1 MRGMAALLV
10 ACAALMAVPAVQA
23 DGNSTTQAR
32 LAKQLGISAADV
44 AASPIA
50 GLYRITIGPQVAY
63 VSADGRYLVRGDLI
77 NLQSGDNLTTAQ
89 RDQARLAY
97 LKQLTPTDMIVFAPP
112 HPKHTITVFTDFDCA
127 YCRVLEHDR
136 PTLNAMGIAVHYL
149 PFPRDGAGSAS
160 WQKAEA
166 VWCAPDRQAAFSA
179 AMNGAAVKGAK
190 CDETAV
196 AAGYHFGELLGL
208 DGTPVMITDQGR
220 LIDGYL
226 PPADLAQVL
235 DMLAIPPQAQPH

>member
-1 MRGMAALLV
+1 MRGIAALLV
-10 ACAALMAVPAVQA
+10 VCAALMAVPAAQA
-23 DGNSTTQAR
+23 DGDSATQAR

-44 AASPIA
+44 TATPIP

-77 NLQSGDNLTTAQ
+77 SLQNGDNLTSAQ

-97 LKQLTPTDMIVFAPP
+97 LKQLTPADMIVFAPP
-112 HPKHTITVFTDFDCA
+112 HPKHTLTVFTDFDCT

-160 WQKAEA
+160 WRKAEA

-179 AMNGAAVKGAK
+179 AMHGAAVKGAK
-190 CDETAV
+190 CDDTAV
-196 AAGYHFGELLGL
+196 TAGYHFGELLGL

-226 PPADLAQVL
+226 PPAELAQVL
-235 DMLAIPPQAQPH
+235 DTLAIPQQAQSH